1 MRPGRRRGFNSCGR
15 AAGAAGVTTAPRGC
29 GRFMG
34 GMKAG
39 PHAAFG
45 GGTAAKLR
53 VVDPWLLLNYMM
65 VLALCFLW
73 IDAGSD
79 ELILAPPTGAFAR
92 LGRFDHAD

>member
-1 MRPGRRRGFNSCGR
+1 
-15 AAGAAGVTTAPRGC
+15 
-29 GRFMG
+29 
-34 GMKAG
+34 
-39 PHAAFG
+39 
-45 GGTAAKLR
+45 
-53 VVDPWLLLNYMM
+53 MM